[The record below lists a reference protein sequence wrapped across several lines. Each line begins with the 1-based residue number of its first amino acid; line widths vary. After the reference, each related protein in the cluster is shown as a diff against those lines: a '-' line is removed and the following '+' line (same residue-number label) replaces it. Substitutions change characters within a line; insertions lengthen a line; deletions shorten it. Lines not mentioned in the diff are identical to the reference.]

1 MAKVEWSAGIDHVSG
16 ALAKPGNNPQH
27 SCQKMLLGT
36 HRTAATTNP
45 DCNRLFLRKQV
56 KRSTALTSREL
67 DIRARF
73 TAISRAVSER
83 KQDLSKI
90 TEDQINFKAQRDL
103 ANGCKTMTKYLWKLE
118 GQTYDAAHP
127 RG

>member
-1 MAKVEWSAGIDHVSG
+1 MAKVEWSAGIDSVSG

-45 DCNRLFLRKQV
+45 NCNLLFLRKQV
-56 KRSTALTSREL
+56 KRSTLPSSNEL
-67 DIRARF
+67 DARERF
-73 TAISRAVSER
+73 TAVAQAVSLRR
-83 KQDLSKI
+83 KDLTKI
-90 TEDQINFKAQRDL
+90 TTDQIAFRAQRDL
-103 ANGCKTMTKYLWKLE
+103 PGGKKTMKSYLWKLE
-118 GQTYDAAHP
+118 GETYDAAHP